1 MFQGKNKALTFS
13 YDDGVLQDQRL
24 INIFNRYGLKGT
36 FNLNS
41 GLLGKDG
48 YLVRNGRHVDHIKVK
63 PEDVR
68 YVYEGHEVAA
78 HTLTHPNLTRCT
90 DEEVIRQV

>member
-1 MFQGKNKALTFS
+1 MFQGKNKAVTFS

-41 GLLGKDG
+41 ELLGKDG
-48 YLVRNGRHVDHIKVK
+48 HLVRNGRHVDHIKVK
-63 PEDVR
+63 PEDV
-68 YVYEGHEVAA
+68 H
-78 HTLTHPNLTRCT
+78 
-90 DEEVIRQV
+90 